1 MTPTQLKD
9 RFRRDV
15 DDIPPHPE
23 ELSGC
28 LWSDDDIF
36 SYMDEVHRDFVARTL
51 YLFEVQEVDY
61 VAGETQIPL
70 PRPILEV
77 RGAVYLKN
85 EGTIVH
91 DVNIHENVWSSD
103 YGVLVPSS
111 PMRSPN
117 VTGTP
122 RLYSLDIV
130 RGEIAIAPAPLEDDT
145 LLIPAYVEARVL
157 GKNCNSLEVTNE
169 RHQMIILDGMKAVA
183 YRKQDADAYDPN
195 QADRWQLEYERK
207 LQQAHGESLRRRR
220 NPGEI
225 VYGGI

>member
-15 DDIPPHPE
+15 DDIPPHPD

-28 LWSDDDIF
+28 LWSDDDIYA
-36 SYMDEVHRDFVARTL
+36 YMDEVHRDFVARTL
-51 YLFEVQEVDY
+51 YLFEVLEVPY
-61 VAGETQIPL
+61 AAGETQIPL
-70 PRPILEV
+70 PRPVLEL
-77 RGAVYLKN
+77 RGPVCLKN
-85 EGTIVH
+85 EGMILQ
-91 DVNIHENVWSSD
+91 DVNATESVWSSD

-111 PMRSPN
+111 PMGVSN
-117 VTGTP
+117 TTGRP
-122 RLYSLDIV
+122 RLFSLDIA
-130 RGEIAIAPAPLEDDT
+130 RSQITLSPAPVNDDT
-145 LLIPAYVEARVL
+145 LLLPAYVEARAL
-157 GKNCNSLEVTNE
+157 DKDCNSLEVSNE
-169 RHQMIILDGMKAVA
+169 RHQMIILDGMKSVA

-207 LQQAHGESLRRRR
+207 LQQAHGEALRRRR